1 MAQKQTFVTESHVGF
16 FEFIEFESLI
26 MRHTYHHSN
35 VMLDKILE
43 HLNTNLC
50 KNITESM
57 LQVMKELEI
66 QNATWVVENCIIEGI
81 LSPFKR
87 RVCKKIRESL
97 DLIWMETSIFVG
109 FYKIETWKRLQDDL
123 INNFMD
129 HGSWIKSHNYIHLTM
144 VYVQIIIYTLM
155 WCQDPYLRYQL
166 H

>member
-66 QNATWVVENCIIEGI
+66 QNAT
-81 LSPFKR
+81 
-87 RVCKKIRESL
+87 
-97 DLIWMETSIFVG
+97 
-109 FYKIETWKRLQDDL
+109 
-123 INNFMD
+123 
-129 HGSWIKSHNYIHLTM
+129 
-144 VYVQIIIYTLM
+144 
-155 WCQDPYLRYQL
+155 
-166 H
+166 